1 MTVGSATPSA
11 STKSPTFRSRRRL
24 VGRVKTEIQQK
35 RLFVSDISIN
45 LTVKMIKPQRE
56 NIVSTARRSEDLP
69 TPEIAGMARESAAR
83 IARLLQKQPEADR
96 ARVRLDG
103 EEIILPRAAVAL
115 LRDLLT
121 EMAQGRAVNLIPV
134 HAELTTQ
141 QAADLLN
148 VSRPHLVKLVD
159 QNKIPY
165 SMVGTHR
172 RIRLQDLLDYQQ
184 RQQDDSGEALNEL
197 AKQAQEIDL
206 GY

>member
-1 MTVGSATPSA
+1 VSA
-11 STKSPTFRSRRRL
+11 
-24 VGRVKTEIQQK
+24 
-35 RLFVSDISIN
+35 
-45 LTVKMIKPQRE
+45 
-56 NIVSTARRSEDLP
+56 ARRAEDLP

-148 VSRPHLVKLVD
+148 VSRPHLVKLI
-159 QNKIPY
+159 NEGKIPHA
-165 SMVGTHR
+165 MVGTHR
-172 RIRLQDLLDYQQ
+172 RIRLQDLLEYQR
-184 RQQDDSGEALNEL
+184 RQQADSGAALAEL
-197 AKQAQEIDL
+197 AQQAQELDL